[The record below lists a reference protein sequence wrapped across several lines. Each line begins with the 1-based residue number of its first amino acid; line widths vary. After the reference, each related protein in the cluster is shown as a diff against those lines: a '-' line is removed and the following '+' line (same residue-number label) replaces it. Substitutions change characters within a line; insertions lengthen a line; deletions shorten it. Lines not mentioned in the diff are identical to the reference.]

1 VLQEIVHELGEHD
14 TIGVGVPGLI
24 SRQGVIR
31 SSPNMS
37 TAIELPVREQLSVG
51 RIGSLL
57 DALDASDRLYQARI
71 RVTQALSEQ
80 MLAQAQL
87 LKHMRQLASVTDYAK
102 LTVQ

>member
-1 VLQEIVHELGEHD
+1 
-14 TIGVGVPGLI
+14 
-24 SRQGVIR
+24 
-31 SSPNMS
+31 
-37 TAIELPVREQLSVG
+37 VREQLSVG

-87 LKHMRQLASVTDYAK
+87 LKHMRQLAGVTDYAK